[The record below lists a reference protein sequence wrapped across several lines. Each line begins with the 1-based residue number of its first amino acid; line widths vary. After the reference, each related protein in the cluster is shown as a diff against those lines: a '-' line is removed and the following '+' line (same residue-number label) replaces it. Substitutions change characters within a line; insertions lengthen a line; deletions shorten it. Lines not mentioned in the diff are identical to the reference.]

1 MIPIEA
7 YIDVSQIYGAYSTVS
22 IAFKNIQRGQQE
34 DRKKKHRSQRV
45 DKNTST
51 RTRQTMIMEA
61 ETKPQID
68 TKKWTKKLSQKHRE
82 QGAQQV

>member
-1 MIPIEA
+1 
-7 YIDVSQIYGAYSTVS
+7 
-22 IAFKNIQRGQQE
+22 
-34 DRKKKHRSQRV
+34 
-45 DKNTST
+45 
-51 RTRQTMIMEA
+51 MIMEA